1 MLINFILKSKL
12 QNFNKIVLRELITN
26 LAILPFFKGS
36 TKNIMVTTVEKLLE
50 KICSAYAFKKVK
62 KSKLNLKSSRKGKK

>member
-12 QNFNKIVLRELITN
+12 QNFKKIVLRELITN